1 MMRTVHLYGRL
12 KKLFGE
18 SFRFDL
24 EYASEAFRALNC
36 AFPGQFI
43 EAMKEGSYE
52 VIRGDLERGFHLN
65 LDTLTKLRMGNSDLH
80 IVPVAEGAS
89 ATAKRGTELAILG
102 VAIVGAA
109 IFFSGGTLAAPLAG
123 LGTTAFSIGGAG
135 VTWGTIATFGVGLAL
150 LGVSGILTKAA
161 IPAFDDSSPTMGPTN
176 VNAQGAAVP
185 LIYGGPI
192 LVGSQ
197 AVSAGL
203 DVEDIGIYRT
213 GV

>member
-52 VIRGDLERGFHLN
+52 LIRGDREKGFHLN
-65 LDTLTKLRMGNSDLH
+65 LDTLMNLRMGNSDLH

-89 ATAKRGTELAILG
+89 ASAKRGTALAILG

-123 LGTTAFSIGGAG
+123 LSTASPILGLSY
-135 VTWGTIATFGVGLAL
+135 GTIATFGVGLAL
-150 LGVSGILTKAA
+150 LGISGILTKAA
-161 IPAFDDSSPTMGPTN
+161 IPAMDDSSPTMGPTN
-176 VNAQGAAVP
+176 VNAQGSAIP

-203 DVEDIGIYRT
+203 DIEDIGIYRT
-213 GV
+213 GR